1 MSWEKIFF
9 IIGLVLLGLF
19 FRSFSDKVRR
29 SVGLIAGVLFIV
41 MLLRNAP
48 EAIELVEKYT
58 DTLWPVV
65 SGNAERLI
73 DKFGDF
79 MKQISKI

>member
-65 SGNAERLI
+65 SVNAERLI